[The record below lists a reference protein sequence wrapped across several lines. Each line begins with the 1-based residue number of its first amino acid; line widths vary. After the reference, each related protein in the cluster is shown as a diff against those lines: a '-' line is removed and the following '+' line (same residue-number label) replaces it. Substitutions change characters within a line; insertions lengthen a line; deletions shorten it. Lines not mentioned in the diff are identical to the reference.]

1 MLAMNLIY
9 IIMATLLLYMYKC
22 RQKPSTEP
30 QPKLDKIKPKV
41 EEPVEDIE
49 QPWGYFVS
57 LQYVLLVTLHKE
69 CQSVSAF

>member
-22 RQKPSTEP
+22 RQKPSNEP
-30 QPKLDKIKPKV
+30 QPKLDKNKPKV

-49 QPWGYFVS
+49 QPWGYFVFIND
-57 LQYVLLVTLHKE
+57 QWQGKQDYRCGEKKVT
-69 CQSVSAF
+69 

>member
-1 MLAMNLIY
+1 
-9 IIMATLLLYMYKC
+9 MATLLLYMYKC

-49 QPWGYFVS
+49 QPWGYFV
-57 LQYVLLVTLHKE
+57 
-69 CQSVSAF
+69 FIDD

>member
-49 QPWGYFVS
+49 QPWGYFV
-57 LQYVLLVTLHKE
+57 
-69 CQSVSAF
+69 FIDD